1 MTMYLTACIIVKYY
15 MEGEWAMRPNWP
27 PMYTILKVASMA
39 LQPLE
44 TCASYRIPCGLYKV
58 QCAMHKVQSTL
69 YILQNE
75 AL

>member
-44 TCASYRIPCGLYKV
+44 TWASYRIPCGLYKV